1 MAMTTLIDTNILV
14 DLAVRDTTW
23 RHWSRTQLMS
33 AMKRGN
39 VVINQIIFS
48 EFSYR
53 YDDIDTVE
61 ELLPRDQFIRENL
74 PWPAAFAASYA
85 FRRYRS
91 VGGKRDRVL
100 PDFLIGAHAT
110 VRGYKLLTRDPS
122 GYRSYFPSLDI
133 IAPDTHPLSG
143 PQT

>member
-1 MAMTTLIDTNILV
+1 MTTLVDTNILV
-14 DLAVRDTTW
+14 DLAVRDGTW
-23 RHWSRTQLMS
+23 LEWSRAQLLS

-39 VVINQIIFS
+39 VVINQIVFS

-53 YDDIDTVE
+53 YDNIDAVE
-61 ELLPRDQFIRENL
+61 ALLPREQFIRENL

-91 VGGKRDRVL
+91 AGGKRDRVP

-110 VRGYKLLTRDPS
+110 VRGYQLLTRDPS
-122 GYRSYFPSLDI
+122 GYRSYFPGIDL

-143 PQT
+143 PET